1 MKILKKALLL
11 GCVLAI
17 GFGLAGC
24 SVKTSNITGETL
36 VDKDYVNNLL
46 PMLSMYVSV
55 EAVPNCK
62 NVEILDT
69 KITKQPAGK
78 DAKEWEE
85 VWTLGACGKKVE
97 VPLSL
102 KDEDKRIQTFI
113 TSDKMKVLK

>member
-1 MKILKKALLL
+1 MNLDYMLKFKDSIPLCNCGGIIKPDVILY
-11 GCVLAI
+11 
-17 GFGLAGC
+17 
-24 SVKTSNITGETL
+24 NEPL